1 VPDFEDRF
9 GDLGEPRK
17 PTAAERF
24 EHEDRVNP
32 EPDAPERRKPEVPRP
47 GNKYAWAVGI
57 VALMVIAVVFFTVNL
72 PNQGAGVR
80 GPQVGQ
86 RLPAFAAPLATS
98 KVDDDFDANVFP
110 SRKAARSANMRLSA
124 CEVRTE
130 SVLNSCELRERPSV
144 LTLIVTEGTDCEPQ
158 VDRVERMRREFPQVN
173 FAVVMSGQKRTEAEQ
188 IVRRRGWG
196 MPVGVDRD
204 GAVTNLYGIGVCPT
218 TVFTDGRGRVRR
230 TDLGNLTEAQLRA
243 HTRALLKRR

>member
-1 VPDFEDRF
+1 VPDQDDRF
-9 GDLGEPRK
+9 GDLGEHK

-32 EPDAPERRKPEVPRP
+32 EPDDPARRRPEVPRP

-57 VALMVIAVVFFTVNL
+57 VALMVITVVFFTVNL

-80 GPQVGQ
+80 GPQPGA

-98 KVDDDFDANVFP
+98 NVDDDFDANVFP
-110 SRKAARSANMRLSA
+110 SRKNARSAGKRLAA
-124 CEVRTE
+124 CQVRTE
-130 SVLNSCELRERPSV
+130 SVLNSCELRERPAV
-144 LTLIVTEGTDCEPQ
+144 LTMIVTEGTDCEPQ
-158 VDRVERMRREFPQVN
+158 VDRVERIRKDFPQVN
-173 FAVVMSGQKRTEAEQ
+173 FAVVMSGQKRSEAGQ

-204 GAVTNLYGIGVCPT
+204 GAVTNLYGVGVCPT
-218 TVFTDGRGRVRR
+218 TVFSDGSGTVRR

-243 HTRALLKRR
+243 HIRGLLRRK

>member
-1 VPDFEDRF
+1 VPEHDDRF
-9 GDLGEPRK
+9 GDLGEPQR

-32 EPDAPERRKPEVPRP
+32 EPDDPARRRPEVPRP

-72 PNQGAGVR
+72 PNKGAGVR
-80 GPQVGQ
+80 GPQPGE

-98 KVDDDFDANVFP
+98 NVDDDFDANVFP
-110 SRKAARSANMRLSA
+110 SSKDAKSAGKRLSA

-130 SVLNSCELRERPSV
+130 SVLNSCVLRERPAV
-144 LTLIVTEGTDCEPQ
+144 LTMIATEGTDCEPQ
-158 VDRVERMRREFPQVN
+158 VDRVERIREEFPQVN
-173 FAVVMSGQKRTEAEQ
+173 FAVLMSGQKRSEAGQ

-204 GAVTNLYGIGVCPT
+204 GAVTNLYGVGVCPT
-218 TVFTDGRGRVRR
+218 TVFSDGSGTVRR

-243 HTRALLKRR
+243 HIRGLLRRK